1 MLCWSWLVPA
11 QETSVIFT
19 NFVASQFLTYS
30 HLVKCLSIICVFE
43 VNGLLYLDSGKT

>member
-30 HLVKCLSIICVFE
+30 HLVKCVSFQLNYIFRKFI
-43 VNGLLYLDSGKT
+43 TI